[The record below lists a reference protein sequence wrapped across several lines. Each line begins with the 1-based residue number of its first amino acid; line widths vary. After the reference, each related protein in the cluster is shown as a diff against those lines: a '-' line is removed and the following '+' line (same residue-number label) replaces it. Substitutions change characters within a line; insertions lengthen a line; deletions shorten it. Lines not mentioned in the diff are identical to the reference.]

1 MISLVKLIISGI
13 HKIFFLLRSTV
24 ITVCHHQV
32 PMYIFDNSV
41 SCRSKRILALSNVA
55 DDTGISTTLFLYF
68 TECRF
73 FILFA
78 KLQCPGTPLQLLQSL
93 SAEPILRNDFCNSC
107 TKAIS
112 CLCVSPHRHNW
123 LLLSLHFLLR
133 AVTFLAYSILSFYH
147 KCNANHYFERYSRNI
162 FFAIGTAYFPPVPAP
177 STTILTTN
185 FG

>member
-41 SCRSKRILALSNVA
+41 SCRSKRILALPNVA
-55 DDTGISTTLFLYF
+55 
-68 TECRF
+68 
-73 FILFA
+73 
-78 KLQCPGTPLQLLQSL
+78 PQSL

>member
-41 SCRSKRILALSNVA
+41 SCRSKRILALPNVA
-55 DDTGISTTLFLYF
+55 DDTGISATLFLYF
-68 TECRF
+68 TEC
-73 FILFA
+73 
-78 KLQCPGTPLQLLQSL
+78 QVPQSL